1 MLSSYEIMKRFY
13 EEKLKLMDEETSR
26 FESERQKLVRE
37 LEEVERRSEDEQK
50 GVHQVGQYTQSHY
63 RRISQ

>member
-1 MLSSYEIMKRFY
+1 MKRFY

-26 FESERQKLVRE
+26 FEGERQKLVRE

-50 GVHQVGQYTQSHY
+50 GVHQVGHQHTQSHL
-63 RRISQ
+63 